1 MCFCLS
7 SPASAN
13 TFCNAVFL
21 VTKACSAKGPDPLCS
36 SVRSAKLVSSYPE
49 ASSTPARPLALQIP
63 FTFFPCQVSSTMC
76 ASSSSPSSL
85 GSQCSRSTNSLLGY
99 ELPLGTLE
107 FDASLGLTVQSGV
120 GLLHCFP
127 VHSPSGILISLLNPF
142 FHRVY
147 EAGMLAVVIDD
158 LFVVRTIRWILVVQT
173 QRSEGAEAN
182 HAQFPF
188 WDFDLLVRP
197 RVAHFTVLVPGP
209 AASILVIFLSSHQGR
224 RVSAF
229 GIAKAMPYSG

>member
-1 MCFCLS
+1 MFQ
-7 SPASAN
+7 
-13 TFCNAVFL
+13 
-21 VTKACSAKGPDPLCS
+21 
-36 SVRSAKLVSSYPE
+36 E
-49 ASSTPARPLALQIP
+49 
-63 FTFFPCQVSSTMC
+63 
-76 ASSSSPSSL
+76 
-85 GSQCSRSTNSLLGY
+85 Y

-107 FDASLGLTVQSGV
+107 FDTSLGLTVQSGV

-229 GIAKAMPYSG
+229 GIAKAAHTSLTQGKTHCQSSQHHGPNTGSCLGE